1 MRWWKIVEK
10 LEKTFIEVVGTLS
23 FKEIFGTDFF
33 QSLLIALII
42 LIFNTL
48 ILPLIKKIYYKL
60 QLNKYLKEE
69 DFNKYLEDFKEEIAD
84 ASIGEIIK
92 KYKEIKRDGKN
103 NWIGK

>member
-1 MRWWKIVEK
+1 MVEK

-23 FKEIFGTDFF
+23 FKEIFDTDFF
-33 QSLLIALII
+33 HSLLIALII

-103 NWIGK
+103 N

>member
-1 MRWWKIVEK
+1 M
-10 LEKTFIEVVGTLS
+10 S
-23 FKEIFGTDFF
+23 FKEIFDTDFF

-69 DFNKYLEDFKEEIAD
+69 DFNKYLEDFKEEIAE
-84 ASIGEIIK
+84 ASIDEIIK

-103 NWIGK
+103 N

>member
-1 MRWWKIVEK
+1 MVEK

-23 FKEIFGTDFF
+23 FKEIFDTDFF

-84 ASIGEIIK
+84 ASIDEIIK
-92 KYKEIKRDGKN
+92 KYKETKRDGKN
-103 NWIGK
+103 N

>member
-1 MRWWKIVEK
+1 M
-10 LEKTFIEVVGTLS
+10 S
-23 FKEIFGTDFF
+23 FKEIFDTDFF

-84 ASIGEIIK
+84 ASIDEIIK
-92 KYKEIKRDGKN
+92 KYKETKRDGKN
-103 NWIGK
+103 N

>member
-1 MRWWKIVEK
+1 MVEK

-23 FKEIFGTDFF
+23 FKEIFDTDFF

-84 ASIGEIIK
+84 SSIGEIIK

-103 NWIGK
+103 N

>member
-1 MRWWKIVEK
+1 M
-10 LEKTFIEVVGTLS
+10 EKTFIEVVGTLS
-23 FKEIFGTDFF
+23 FKEIFDTDFF

-103 NWIGK
+103 N

>member
-1 MRWWKIVEK
+1 MVEK

-23 FKEIFGTDFF
+23 FKEIFDTDFF

-103 NWIGK
+103 N

>member
-1 MRWWKIVEK
+1 M
-10 LEKTFIEVVGTLS
+10 S
-23 FKEIFGTDFF
+23 FKEIFDTDFF

-69 DFNKYLEDFKEEIAD
+69 DFNKYLEDFKEEIAN

-92 KYKEIKRDGKN
+92 KYN
-103 NWIGK
+103 NK

>member
-1 MRWWKIVEK
+1 MVEK

-23 FKEIFGTDFF
+23 FKEIFDTDFF

-60 QLNKYLKEE
+60 
-69 DFNKYLEDFKEEIAD
+69 
-84 ASIGEIIK
+84 
-92 KYKEIKRDGKN
+92 
-103 NWIGK
+103 

>member
-1 MRWWKIVEK
+1 MVEK

-23 FKEIFGTDFF
+23 FKDIFDTDFF

-103 NWIGK
+103 N

>member
-1 MRWWKIVEK
+1 MVEK

-23 FKEIFGTDFF
+23 FKEIFDTDFF

-69 DFNKYLEDFKEEIAD
+69 DFNKYLEDFKEEIAE
-84 ASIGEIIK
+84 ASIDEIIK
-92 KYKEIKRDGKN
+92 KYKETKRDGKN
-103 NWIGK
+103 N

>member
-1 MRWWKIVEK
+1 MRWLNIVEK

-23 FKEIFGTDFF
+23 FKEIFDTDFF

-60 QLNKYLKEE
+60 QLSKYLKEE

-92 KYKEIKRDGKN
+92 KYKETKRDGKN
-103 NWIGK
+103 N

>member
-1 MRWWKIVEK
+1 MAEK

-23 FKEIFGTDFF
+23 FKEIFDTDFF

-92 KYKEIKRDGKN
+92 KYKEMKRDGKN
-103 NWIGK
+103 N

>member
-1 MRWWKIVEK
+1 M
-10 LEKTFIEVVGTLS
+10 S
-23 FKEIFGTDFF
+23 FKEIFDTDFF

-103 NWIGK
+103 N

>member
-1 MRWWKIVEK
+1 MAEK

-23 FKEIFGTDFF
+23 FKEIFDTDFF

-103 NWIGK
+103 N

>member
-1 MRWWKIVEK
+1 MVEK

-23 FKEIFGTDFF
+23 FKEIFDTDFF

-42 LIFNTL
+42 LIFNTV

-84 ASIGEIIK
+84 ASIGKIIK

-103 NWIGK
+103 N

>member
-1 MRWWKIVEK
+1 MVEK

-23 FKEIFGTDFF
+23 FKEIFDTDFF

-48 ILPLIKKIYYKL
+48 ILQLIKKIYYKL

-103 NWIGK
+103 N

>member
-1 MRWWKIVEK
+1 MVEK

-23 FKEIFGTDFF
+23 FKEIFDTDFF

-42 LIFNTL
+42 LIFNTV

-92 KYKEIKRDGKN
+92 KYKEIKRDGEN
-103 NWIGK
+103 N

>member
-1 MRWWKIVEK
+1 MVEK

-23 FKEIFGTDFF
+23 FKEIFDTDFF

-60 QLNKYLKEE
+60 QLSKYLKEE

-103 NWIGK
+103 N

>member
-1 MRWWKIVEK
+1 MVEK

-23 FKEIFGTDFF
+23 FKEIFDTDFF

-84 ASIGEIIK
+84 ASISEIIK

-103 NWIGK
+103 N